1 MLRRLIPVL
10 ALLMIF
16 LGGVQVAFAHDV
28 LQGDECTVAANER
41 IEGNVFALCRILTIS
56 GEIDG
61 NLFGAASTIVID
73 GSVTDSVY
81 AVGGQLDVSGSIGQD
96 VHFAGGALN
105 ILPAAQFGSPTSDLI
120 TVNLSTQV
128 DNAGIPGS
136 ITSVGYQLVL
146 NGAVDGEVS
155 FWGSALVINSTV
167 VGNVTA
173 SVGDPSSTGV
183 SELRTLFN
191 FLPYQVELQPPGLT
205 ISDKGMVNGQVR
217 YSALSAGN
225 IAVELPNPPIFT
237 QVANQNNVIAPE
249 LSFAESLLAYMA
261 QAIREFISLIL
272 IGVIGLLLFASPLQ
286 APIYNLR
293 VRPLPSL
300 GVGLLVF
307 IISFPAFFI
316 VVPLFGLLLVLALS
330 VLQLSDLALIAG
342 LIILLLDLGGAG
354 LFYFIAIF
362 VSRVVV
368 CIALGRIIL
377 RMILGSRS
385 EHWMNYINLLV
396 GVALLALL
404 SSLPYVGLWIN
415 ALAAFTGL
423 GAIILRVLQ
432 ALDEA
437 RQRSNTPM
445 NSLVPEEA
453 RQLPPPVIEDKM
465 LGPGMDNLPDGFQ
478 WWK

>member
-1 MLRRLIPVL
+1 L
-10 ALLMIF
+10 
-16 LGGVQVAFAHDV
+16 D
-28 LQGDECTVAANER
+28 
-41 IEGNVFALCRILTIS
+41 IS
-56 GEIDG
+56 GE
-61 NLFGAASTIVID
+61 
-73 GSVTDSVY
+73 
-81 AVGGQLDVSGSIGQD
+81 IGQD

-105 ILPAAQFGSPTSDLI
+105 ILPPAQFTDPRGDLI

-128 DNAGIPGS
+128 DNGGIPGS

-155 FWGSALVINSTV
+155 FWGSALVINNTV

-173 SVGDPSSTGV
+173 TVGDPSSTGV

-191 FLPYQVELQPPGLT
+191 FLPYEVELQPPGLT
-205 ISDKGMVNGQVR
+205 ITDGGMVNGQVR
-217 YSALSAGN
+217 YSGPSAGS
-225 IAVELPNPPIFT
+225 IAVTLPNQPIFT
-237 QVANQNNVIAPE
+237 QVVSQNNLITPE
-249 LSFAESLLAYMA
+249 LSFTESLLAYMA
-261 QAIREFISLIL
+261 QAIREFVSLLL

-286 APIYNLR
+286 APIHNLR

-354 LFYFIAIF
+354 LFYFVAIF

-368 CIALGRIIL
+368 SIALGRIVT
-377 RMILGSRS
+377 RMLLGSRA
-385 EHWMNYINLLV
+385 EHWMPYVSLLIGV
-396 GVALLALL
+396 GVLALL

-415 ALAAFTGL
+415 ALAAFIGL
-423 GAIILRVLQ
+423 GAIILRLLQ

-437 RQRSNTPM
+437 RQRSNVPLD
-445 NSLVPEEA
+445 SLAPEEA
-453 RQLPPPVIEDKM
+453 RQLPPPAIEDKL
-465 LGPGMDNLPDGFQ
+465 LGPGMDNLPEGFQ